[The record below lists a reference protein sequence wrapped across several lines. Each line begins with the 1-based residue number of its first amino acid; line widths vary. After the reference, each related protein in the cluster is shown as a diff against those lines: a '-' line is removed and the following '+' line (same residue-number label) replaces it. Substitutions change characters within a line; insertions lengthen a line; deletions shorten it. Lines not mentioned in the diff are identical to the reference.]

1 MDKFKLLKEWI
12 NNDYLNP
19 QTIMTIKQAFHENN
33 PKSIQLQNFLKNN
46 KFKILQKAIM
56 NSKYDLEY
64 KPDCYSFY
72 KIKKSNKIIKEFIKF
87 IESKEFRLLISFIN
101 NKITKLNNYE
111 IVKFQHKNYTLL
123 HDNLKEKQ
131 QLRLIFDFTEDW
143 NHDSGGF
150 NSYINNSEELLR
162 INPKENSLSIIQLNE
177 KILNFTKYI
186 NNQAKNNKAIFLR
199 ASFQ

>member
-56 NSKYDLEY
+56 NSKYYLEY

>member
-1 MDKFKLLKEWI
+1 MDKFKLLKKWI

-19 QTIMTIKQAFHENN
+19 QTIITIKQAFQENN

-56 NSKYDLEY
+56 NSKYYLEY

-72 KIKKSNKIIKEFIKF
+72 KIKKSNKIINEFIKF

-150 NSYINNSEELLR
+150 NSHIDNSEELLR

>member
-186 NNQAKNNKAIFLR
+186 NNKAKNNKTIFLR
-199 ASFQ
+199 ARFQ

>member
-1 MDKFKLLKEWI
+1 M
-12 NNDYLNP
+12 
-19 QTIMTIKQAFHENN
+19 
-33 PKSIQLQNFLKNN
+33 
-46 KFKILQKAIM
+46 
-56 NSKYDLEY
+56 
-64 KPDCYSFY
+64 
-72 KIKKSNKIIKEFIKF
+72 
-87 IESKEFRLLISFIN
+87 ISFIN

-186 NNQAKNNKAIFLR
+186 NNKAKNNKTIFLR
-199 ASFQ
+199 ARFQ